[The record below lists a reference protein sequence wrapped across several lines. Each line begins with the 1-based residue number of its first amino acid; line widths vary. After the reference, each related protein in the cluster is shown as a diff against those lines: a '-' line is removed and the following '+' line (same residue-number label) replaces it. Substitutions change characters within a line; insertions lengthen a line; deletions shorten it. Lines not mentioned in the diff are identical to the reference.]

1 MLFILKN
8 QFYAK
13 YLSSDIYRLIFLYW
27 PGCKC
32 RSLSCYFIIIILQ
45 IGFNV

>member
-13 YLSSDIYRLIFLYW
+13 YLSSDIYRLIFYTGQDVNVDLY
-27 PGCKC
+27 
-32 RSLSCYFIIIILQ
+32 RVIS
-45 IGFNV
+45 